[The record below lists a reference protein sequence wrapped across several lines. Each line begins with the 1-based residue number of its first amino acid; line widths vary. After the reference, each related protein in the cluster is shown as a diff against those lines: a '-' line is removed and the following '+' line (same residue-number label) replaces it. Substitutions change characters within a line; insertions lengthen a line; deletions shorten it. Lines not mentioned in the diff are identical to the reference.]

1 MLFCFCP
8 YRISLLLMV
17 SNAPPFSLVA
27 EASTNNDNNDE
38 DFEEENL
45 IQICYAWDNAQKTEL

>member
-1 MLFCFCP
+1 
-8 YRISLLLMV
+8 MV